1 MPTISIFFGII
12 VQMYWRDHN
21 PPHIHVWYQG
31 EEALV
36 SIESGEVIGGKLP
49 RTGARLVTE
58 WVELRR
64 SELLINWER
73 GRQRQPFN
81 AVPGADVE

>member
-1 MPTISIFFGII
+1 MPTISIFYGII

-31 EEALV
+31 DEAIV
-36 SIESGEVIGGKLP
+36 SIETGEVIGGRLP
-49 RTGARLVTE
+49 RTGANIIRE
-58 WVELRR
+58 WVGLRR
-64 SELLINWER
+64 QELLLNWER
-73 GRQRQPFN
+73 GRLHQPFN